1 MKRKK
6 PKLRKPNRKKM
17 PKYEERGVCMD
28 LPNDPFILF
37 SYVNTQLRDTGVTLA
52 EFCSEHA
59 VDEAALREKLA
70 AAGFRYDEAQNRF
83 R

>member
-1 MKRKK
+1 MK
-6 PKLRKPNRKKM
+6 KPNRKKM
-17 PKYEERGVCMD
+17 PARKKMRKHEERGVCMD